1 VDEIVPLLAPP
12 LTLQVTAVLLVPLTV
27 AVQVTVCPTTTVL
40 FEAVTVT
47 EMVDDGVVVPPPP
60 QPLLNKMIDRK
71 NSPVAA
77 RVMNVPWGD

>member
-1 VDEIVPLLAPP
+1 MDEIVPLLAPP

-27 AVQVTVCPTTTVL
+27 ALQVTVCPTATVL

-47 EMVDDGVVVPPPP
+47 EMVDDGVVVLPPP